1 MRKWIKRTGVK
12 RLAVCPK
19 CKRKNVNLYPY
30 GLFGWRCF
38 KCGGRTYRFEER
50 RKRMSIPLNAR

>member
-1 MRKWIKRTGVK
+1 MKLIKMRTGVK
-12 RLAVCPK
+12 RFAVCPK

-38 KCGGRTYRFEER
+38 KCGGR
-50 RKRMSIPLNAR
+50 NNG

>member
-1 MRKWIKRTGVK
+1 MKLIKKRTGVK

-19 CKRKNVNLYPY
+19 CKRKNVNLYPH

-38 KCGGRTYRFEER
+38 KCGGG
-50 RKRMSIPLNAR
+50 KRD

>member
-19 CKRKNVNLYPY
+19 CKRKNVNLYP
-30 GLFGWRCF
+30 RTACSV
-38 KCGGRTYRFEER
+38 GGASSAEVRTHELSEQRSHY
-50 RKRMSIPLNAR
+50 PYP

>member
-1 MRKWIKRTGVK
+1 MSICKKRIGIKR
-12 RLAVCPK
+12 RCVCPK

-38 KCGGRTYRFEER
+38 KCGGRTYGSLGKTRC
-50 RKRMSIPLNAR
+50 KW

>member
-1 MRKWIKRTGVK
+1 MNMKLFNRKGIK

-19 CKRKNVNLYPY
+19 CKRRNVNLYPH

-38 KCGGRTYRFEER
+38 KCGGR
-50 RKRMSIPLNAR
+50 KV

>member
-19 CKRKNVNLYPY
+19 CKRKNVNSTPTA
-30 GLFGWRCF
+30 CSV
-38 KCGGRTYRFEER
+38 GGASSAEEER
-50 RKRMSIPLNAR
+50 DELDCSVLD

>member
-1 MRKWIKRTGVK
+1 MKLIKMHTGVK

-38 KCGGRTYRFEER
+38 KCGGRNR
-50 RKRMSIPLNAR
+50 